1 MCCPLC
7 LLTALCLL
15 SPLSPQVRAWLVD
28 GTKGAID
35 GWSAER
41 LLTHFP
47 STNPPH
53 PTLCLPPPP
62 PFSHFSP
69 GACRAG
75 VKVAI
80 DGSLAGGFTTLSA
93 LTFLSCT
100 LPAHPLSSVSWL
112 VDGSTKVAMDG
123 SSAQWL
129 FTDFTLLL
137 ALSSPPPPPVP
148 SPQVRAG
155 LVDGTKVAIDGSSAG
170 GFTTLSALTFRSTF
184 KAGCSLYGEN
194 SSLFRLLLPPLS
206 SNPPAPYNT
215 PEGKQLYK
223 ERSPINHV
231 DKLACPLLLLQGLK
245 DQVVSPEQA
254 RAMHAAVKAKGLPVA
269 IVEFPDEDHGFRN
282 VSMVKPCGY
291 GEAMWADNI
300 KAALEMEHEFFCRV
314 LLNLPLPSDKKRL
327 TIDNVD
333 EEA

>member
-1 MCCPLC
+1 M
-7 LLTALCLL
+7 AGRRH
-15 SPLSPQVRAWLVD
+15 QGGHRRVRAWLVD

-35 GWSAER
+35 GW
-41 LLTHFP
+41 
-47 STNPPH
+47 
-53 PTLCLPPPP
+53 
-62 PFSHFSP
+62 
-69 GACRAG
+69 AG

-100 LPAHPLSSVSWL
+100 LPAHPLSSVSCIPSAFILPTWCVSCQKRTGL

-184 KAGCSLYGEN
+184 KAGCSLYGSMLVLAQTHLN
-194 SSLFRLLLPPLS
+194 LHAVYCLLS
-206 SNPPAPYNT
+206 SAPYNT

>member
-1 MCCPLC
+1 MHEGCSCHSAYFTPCFLPPYPP
-7 LLTALCLL
+7 T
-15 SPLSPQVRAWLVD
+15 SPLS
-28 GTKGAID
+28 
-35 GWSAER
+35 
-41 LLTHFP
+41 
-47 STNPPH
+47 
-53 PTLCLPPPP
+53 LP
-62 PFSHFSP
+62 
-69 GACRAG
+69 RAG

-93 LTFLSCT
+93 LTIHTTNVSLPSSCSLPLLS
-100 LPAHPLSSVSWL
+100 PQVRAGL